1 MFGSSD
7 FPGFVL
13 IVSDAEL
20 LRLPRRSSMTHPTIY
35 QGPVFDMA
43 RRQFD
48 GVADL
53 LDLSPD
59 ERDRL
64 LFPKRAMAVTCPI
77 HRDDGSVAVFEGYRV
92 QHHLTLGPT
101 KGGTRFAPNVDLGEV
116 AALAVW
122 MSWKCALSGLPYG
135 GAKGG
140 IAVDPRALSRRELET
155 LSRRYMQEMIPFVGP
170 YTDVMAPDLGTDEQ
184 VMAWFMDTYSMYQ
197 GRTVT
202 EIVTGK
208 PISAGGTHGRRDAT
222 GNGVA
227 HLAGRAMEKLGIDPK
242 SATAVV
248 QGFGNVGSVS
258 AVALAKQGVRIVGIS
273 DHSVALHDAKG
284 FDIEAVLRHVG
295 QTGVLKDF
303 AQQAEIDPKA
313 LLTTA
318 CDILVPAAVE
328 RVIDAGNAATLR
340 CRIIAEGANG
350 PTTPDA
356 DAIIEARGDIFV
368 VPDILCNAG
377 GVIVSYFEWVQDL
390 QRLFWDEAE
399 VMRRLYEI
407 LDRSFAQVVGRA
419 ERLGISNRNA
429 ALSIGVQRVRDAKG
443 ARGLFP

>member
-1 MFGSSD
+1 
-7 FPGFVL
+7 
-13 IVSDAEL
+13 
-20 LRLPRRSSMTHPTIY
+20 MTHQTIY
-35 QGPVFDMA
+35 RGPVFEMA
-43 RRQFD
+43 RRQFN

-53 LDLSPD
+53 LDLSAD

-64 LFPKRAMAVTCPI
+64 LYPKRAMAVTCPI
-77 HRDDGSVAVFEGYRV
+77 HRDDGRVAVFEGYRV

-101 KGGTRFAPNVDLGEV
+101 KGGTRFASNVDLGEV
-116 AALAVW
+116 AALAIW

-140 IAVDPRALSRRELET
+140 IAVDPLALSRRELET

-208 PISAGGTHGRRDAT
+208 PIAAGGTHGRRDAT

-227 HLAGRAMEKLGIDPK
+227 HLAGRAMEKLKIDPRR
-242 SATAVV
+242 ATAVV

-258 AVALAKQGVRIVGIS
+258 AVSLAKRGVRIVGIS
-273 DHSVALHDAKG
+273 DHSMALHDAKG
-284 FDIEAVLRHVG
+284 FDLEAVLRHIKRA
-295 QTGVLKDF
+295 GVLKGF
-303 AQQAEIDPKA
+303 AQQAEIDPKS
-313 LLTTA
+313 LLTKE
-318 CDILVPAAVE
+318 CDVLVPAAVE
-328 RVIDAGNAATLR
+328 RVIDESNARGLK

-390 QRLFWDEAE
+390 QRLFWDESE
-399 VMRRLYEI
+399 VVRRLYEI
-407 LDRSFAQVVGRA
+407 LDRSFAQVVSRA

-429 ALSIGVQRVRDAKG
+429 ALSIGVQRVREAKTS
-443 ARGLFP
+443 RGLFP

>member
-1 MFGSSD
+1 
-7 FPGFVL
+7 
-13 IVSDAEL
+13 
-20 LRLPRRSSMTHPTIY
+20 
-35 QGPVFDMA
+35 MA

-53 LDLSPD
+53 LEIAAD
-59 ERDRL
+59 ERSRL
-64 LFPKRAMAVTCPI
+64 LYPKRAMTITCPI

-116 AALAVW
+116 AALAIW

-197 GRTVT
+197 GRTVS

-208 PISAGGTHGRRDAT
+208 PLAAGGTSGRRDAT

-227 HLAGRAMEKLGIDPK
+227 HLAGRAMERLGIEPT
-242 SATAVV
+242 SATAIV

-258 AVALAKQGVRIVGIS
+258 AASLAEKGLRIVGIS
-273 DHSVALHDAKG
+273 DYSIALYDPRGFDLDAVLKYVRKAGILKG
-284 FDIEAVLRHVG
+284 F
-295 QTGVLKDF
+295 
-303 AQQAEIDPKA
+303 AQEAEIDPGA
-313 LLTTA
+313 LLTSP

-328 RVIDAGNAATLR
+328 RVIDHTNAQALK

-350 PTTPDA
+350 PTTPEA
-356 DAIIEARGDIFV
+356 DAIIEERGDIFV
-368 VPDILCNAG
+368 IPDILCNAG

-390 QRLFWDEAE
+390 QRLFWNEAE
-399 VMRRLYEI
+399 ILRRLHEI
-407 LDRSFAQVVGRA
+407 LDRSFEQVMLRA
-419 ERLGISNRNA
+419 AELQTSNRNA
-429 ALSIGVQRVRDAKG
+429 ALSIGIQRVRDAKE

>member
-1 MFGSSD
+1 
-7 FPGFVL
+7 
-13 IVSDAEL
+13 
-20 LRLPRRSSMTHPTIY
+20 MTHQTIY
-35 QGPVFDMA
+35 RGPVFEMA
-43 RRQFD
+43 RRQFN
-48 GVADL
+48 GAADL
-53 LDLSPD
+53 LDLSAD

-64 LFPKRAMAVTCPI
+64 LYPKRAMAVTCPI

-101 KGGTRFAPNVDLGEV
+101 KGGTRFASNVDLGEV
-116 AALAVW
+116 AALAIW

-140 IAVDPRALSRRELET
+140 IAVDPLALSRRELET

-208 PISAGGTHGRRDAT
+208 PIAAGGTHGRRDAT

-227 HLAGRAMEKLGIDPK
+227 HLAARAMEKLKIDPRR
-242 SATAVV
+242 ATAVV

-258 AVALAKQGVRIVGIS
+258 AVSLVKRGVRIVGIS
-273 DHSVALHDAKG
+273 DHSVALYDAKG
-284 FDIEAVLRHVG
+284 FDLEAVLRHLKR
-295 QTGVLKDF
+295 TGVLKGF
-303 AQQAEIDPKA
+303 AQQAQIDPKS
-313 LLTTA
+313 LLTQE
-318 CDILVPAAVE
+318 CDVLVPAAVE
-328 RVIDAGNAATLR
+328 RVIDESNAGDLK

-390 QRLFWDEAE
+390 QRLFWDESE
-399 VMRRLYEI
+399 VVRRLYEI

-429 ALSIGVQRVRDAKG
+429 ALSIGVQRVREAK
-443 ARGLFP
+443 ASRGLFP

>member
-1 MFGSSD
+1 M
-7 FPGFVL
+7 
-13 IVSDAEL
+13 
-20 LRLPRRSSMTHPTIY
+20 TIY
-35 QGPVFDMA
+35 SGPVFGMA
-43 RRQFD
+43 RQQFQ
-48 GVADL
+48 VIADYL
-53 LDLSPD
+53 EIPND

-64 LFPKRAMAVTCPI
+64 LYPKRAITVSCPI
-77 HRDDGSVAVFEGYRV
+77 HRDDGKIAVFQGYRV

-101 KGGTRFAPNVDLGEV
+101 KGGTRFALSVDIGEV
-116 AALAVW
+116 AALAIW
-122 MSWKCALSGLPYG
+122 MSWKCALAGLPYG

-140 IAVDPRALSRRELET
+140 VTVDPRALSRHELEN

-170 YTDVMAPDLGTDEQ
+170 HTDVMAPDLGTDEQ

-208 PISAGGTHGRRDAT
+208 PIAAGGTHGRRDAT

-227 HLAGRAMEKLGIDPK
+227 HLVGRAMEKLRIDPR

-258 AVALAKQGVRIVGIS
+258 AVALARQGVRIVGIS
-273 DHSVALHDAKG
+273 DHSIALHDAKG
-284 FDIEAVLRHVG
+284 FDLDAVLRHVR
-295 QTGVLKDF
+295 QTGVLKGF
-303 AQQAEIDPKA
+303 GQQAEINPKA
-313 LLTTA
+313 LLTSE
-318 CDILVPAAVE
+318 CDVLVPAAVE
-328 RVIDAGNAATLR
+328 RVIDGSNAAALR

-356 DAIIEARGDIFV
+356 DVIIDARGDIFV

-390 QRLFWDEAE
+390 QRLFWNESQILD
-399 VMRRLYEI
+399 RLYEI
-407 LDRSFAQVVGRA
+407 LDRSFDQVIQRSKHM
-419 ERLGISNRNA
+419 RISNRNA
-429 ALSIGVQRVRDAKG
+429 ALSI
-443 ARGLFP
+443 